1 MAEGIRLIEWNAST
15 QTQLL
20 EKDTIFGRNVYLQE
34 VQEIEELFI
43 FIASFVRLE
52 ADQRLESGRGSG
64 DAF

>member
-1 MAEGIRLIEWNAST
+1 MAEGIRLIEWNASP

-20 EKDTIFGRNVYLQE
+20 GRDTIFGGNVYLQE

-52 ADQRLESGRGSG
+52 AD
-64 DAF
+64 